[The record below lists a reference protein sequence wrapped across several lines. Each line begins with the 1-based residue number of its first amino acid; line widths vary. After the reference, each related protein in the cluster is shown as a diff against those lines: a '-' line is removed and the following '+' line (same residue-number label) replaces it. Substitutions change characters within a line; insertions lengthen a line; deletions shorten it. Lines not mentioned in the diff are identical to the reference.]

1 MAKKIR
7 FFFCSGHV
15 IKNKP
20 NKNKN
25 KNKKK
30 KKKKKNNKKLKNEF
44 FTSPEDI
51 TVSGITVFTIK

>member
-20 NKNKN
+20 KE
-25 KNKKK
+25 KKK